1 MSEPVA
7 DAEPCGQAPAGQAPW
22 PGSHGMPRWDLGTL
36 PRAPAFDRRA
46 LAAMLGPGLILAGS
60 SIGGGEWLLGPA
72 VAAQYGGA
80 LLWVATLSILSQF
93 VYNVEASRYALYTGE
108 PIMTGKFRT
117 LPGPGFWL
125 AVYAVLD
132 LGALLPYQIGSVATP
147 LLGIW
152 QGELPGPGT
161 VDTGLLR
168 WLSYGLLAF
177 ALTPLVFGGKVY
189 NALKTVMTVKIVVV
203 FGFLLVLAFGYSTVG
218 TWREIGLGLLRFGEI
233 PLGEGRTAN
242 VLGALAGT
250 QSMGRPDRDAM
261 LLMTAFAAIA
271 GVGGLAQTSISN
283 YTRDQGW
290 GMGAR
295 VGAIPSFIGGRAF
308 QLSHV
313 GMIFSPTA
321 DALRQWRGWM
331 AQVLRDQLLVWVPA
345 SFVGL
350 ALPAMLSVEF
360 LPRGTVAE
368 TWSLAG
374 LTAWGVQTRVGGA
387 LGDAAW
393 FMILLCALLV
403 IVPNTTSAADAFI
416 RRWVEV
422 SWTGLR
428 RLRRWDPRRIRTLY
442 FAVLAAYFAVGLFF
456 LSIARPLWLIVAYG
470 NLGNFV
476 LGVSC
481 WHVLYVNLTLLP
493 PEVRPGWAPRIGL
506 FLGGLY
512 FLSLALLTL
521 AVAMRWL

>member
-1 MSEPVA
+1 MPASERA
-7 DAEPCGQAPAGQAPW
+7 AEGATEAGAAPW
-22 PGSHGMPRWDLGTL
+22 PGSHRMPRWDLGTL
-36 PRAPAFDRRA
+36 PSAPRFGLAA

-93 VYNVEASRYALYTGE
+93 AYNLEASRYALYTGE

-125 AVYAVLD
+125 AIYMVLD

-147 LLGIW
+147 LLALW
-152 QGELPGPGT
+152 LGELPKPGAA
-161 VDTGLLR
+161 DTSVLR
-168 WLSYGLLAF
+168 WLSYGLLVF
-177 ALTPLVFGGKVY
+177 ALLPLLFGGKVY
-189 NALKTVMTVKIVVV
+189 NSLKTVMTVKIVVV
-203 FGFLLVLAFGYSTVG
+203 FGFLLFLAFGFSTAG

-233 PLGEGRTAN
+233 PLGDGKTAN
-242 VLGALAGT
+242 VVAALVRGEPL
-250 QSMGRPDRDAM
+250 SRPDHNAM

-313 GMIFSPTA
+313 GMVFRPTVE
-321 DALRQWRGWM
+321 ALREWRGWM
-331 AQVLRDQLLVWVPA
+331 QQVLRDQAIVWVPA
-345 SFVGL
+345 SFIGL

-360 LPRGTVAE
+360 LPRGTVAD

-374 LTAWGVQTRVGGA
+374 LTAGGVQARIGGA
-387 LGDAAW
+387 LGDVAW
-393 FMILLCALLV
+393 VIVLLCALLV

-422 SWTGLR
+422 SWTGVR
-428 RLRRWDPRRIRTLY
+428 SLRRWDPHRIRMLY
-442 FAVLAAYFAVGLFF
+442 FSVLAGYFVVGVFF

-493 PEVRPGWAPRIGL
+493 PEVRPGWPSRIGL

-512 FLSLALLTL
+512 FLSLAVLTL
-521 AVAMRWL
+521 IVAIGWL

>member
-1 MSEPVA
+1 M
-7 DAEPCGQAPAGQAPW
+7 
-22 PGSHGMPRWDLGTL
+22 
-36 PRAPAFDRRA
+36 
-46 LAAMLGPGLILAGS
+46 
-60 SIGGGEWLLGPA
+60 
-72 VAAQYGGA
+72 
-80 LLWVATLSILSQF
+80 
-93 VYNVEASRYALYTGE
+93 
-108 PIMTGKFRT
+108 
-117 LPGPGFWL
+117 
-125 AVYAVLD
+125 
-132 LGALLPYQIGSVATP
+132 
-147 LLGIW
+147 
-152 QGELPGPGT
+152 
-161 VDTGLLR
+161 LR

-177 ALTPLVFGGKVY
+177 ALLPLVFGGKVY
-189 NALKTVMTVKIVVV
+189 NSLKTVMTIKIVVV
-203 FGFLLVLAFGYSTVG
+203 FGFLLFLAFGYSTSG

-233 PLGEGRTAN
+233 PLGDGKTAN
-242 VLGALAGT
+242 VVGALATG
-250 QSMGRPDRDAM
+250 QPLSRPDHNAM

-295 VGAIPSFIGGRAF
+295 VGAIPSFVGGHAF

-313 GMIFSPTA
+313 GMVFRPTVE
-321 DALRQWRGWM
+321 ALREWKGWM
-331 AQVLRDQLLVWVPA
+331 QQVLRDQAIVWVPA

-360 LPRGTVAE
+360 LPRGTVAD

-374 LTAWGVQTRVGGA
+374 LTAGGVQARIGGA
-387 LGDAAW
+387 LGDFAW
-393 FMILLCALLV
+393 VMVLLCALLV

-422 SWTGLR
+422 SWTGVRALQ
-428 RLRRWDPRRIRTLY
+428 RWDPHRIRTLY
-442 FAVLAAYFAVGLFF
+442 FAVLGGYFLVGIVF
-456 LSIARPLWLIVAYG
+456 LSIARPLWLIVVYG

-493 PEVRPGWAPRIGL
+493 PEVRPGWPSRIGL

-512 FLSLALLTL
+512 FLSLAVLTL
-521 AVAMRWL
+521 VVAVGWL